1 MPTPLTVIDQNSIP
15 ARIESRLTPA
25 LFADRRKTMKH
36 FWEFFAAQIAND
48 NTREAYMRAVYQFAD
63 WCEGYG
69 IFLIDLEPT
78 HVAAYIR
85 ALARQRSPATT
96 KQHLAAI
103 RMLFDWLV
111 INQVIASN
119 PATAVK
125 GPKHVV
131 RKGKTPVLNKEEL
144 RELFDSIETDTVV
157 GLRDRALIGLMVYS
171 FARVSAATSMTVGDY
186 YIQGKRA
193 FFRLHEKGGKYH
205 KVPAHHTAQEYLDAY
220 IEAASIGDQPKSAL
234 FRSSVRGRNPKQL
247 TERSL
252 TRETAL
258 QMIKRRAKA
267 AGLPSDICNHT
278 FRGSGITVYLNNGGT
293 IENAA
298 AIAAHE
304 STRTT
309 QLYDRTDEEL
319 SLDEIEKIHV

>member
-1 MPTPLTVIDQNSIP
+1 MTKALTTIDPNSTP
-15 ARIESRLTPA
+15 ARIERQLTPA
-25 LFADRRKTMKH
+25 LFADSRKTMKH

-48 NTREAYMRAVYQFAD
+48 NTRLAYLRAVYQFAD
-63 WCEGYG
+63 WCEAKS
-69 IFLIDLEPT
+69 IVLIDLEPT
-78 HVAAYIR
+78 QVAAYIR
-85 ALARQRSPATT
+85 WLSRQRSPATT

-111 INQVIASN
+111 VNQVLALN
-119 PATAVK
+119 PAAVVK

-144 RELFDSIETDTVV
+144 RELFDSIDVSTVV

-171 FARVSAATSMTVGDY
+171 FARMSAATSMTVADY

-220 IEAASIGDQPKSAL
+220 IEAAGIGDEPKSPL
-234 FRSSVRGRNPKQL
+234 FRSSVRGRNPKHL
-247 TERSL
+247 TDRSL

-267 AGLPSDICNHT
+267 ASLPADICNHT
-278 FRGSGITVYLNNGGT
+278 FRGSGITVYLDNGGT

-304 STRTT
+304 STRTM

-319 SLDEIEKIHV
+319 SLDEIERIHI